1 MEAACFY
8 LFILLLEHPYSGRR
22 SRPRRS
28 PKLPNKSVIP
38 TTCSSL
44 LERRSG
50 KYFPSHYIFNGV
62 LVASPAIP

>member
-8 LFILLLEHPYSGRR
+8 SFILLLEHSYSRRR
-22 SRPRRS
+22 SRPHRS

-44 LERRSG
+44 LEGRSG